1 MRRSLVGG
9 GYLIPTIAPVKLTS
23 FVLTALTNFFYW
35 CLECLLTI
43 SGARALATARKSKL
57 PDQYKRHYIL
67 DFRPELGPEHEAT
80 EKLVTSGGSFLPF
93 LGGYLIPTIA
103 LANVS
108 RLLVATMTQLTTKCL
123 YTPQQV
129 LLTVL
134 SATQLGV
141 RGSRV
146 DTAEGLSGGT
156 YNHYIFDLRP
166 EYGSD
171 IAVMLFDVLE
181 ANWPGKISESYFI
194 TKRRKRSKPYKFIMK
209 CGWRRELVDS
219 RCKKRKKKPS
229 ELKSHQCLQKDSLP
243 SGSEPDRLKTRSSQL
258 ILPQEQRAGVNVQYM
273 DQGFDTVHQLE
284 EQLHFKGPVQDSD
297 KDVIIVV
304 SPSAQRMNYIPK
316 V

>member
-1 MRRSLVGG
+1 MRRSLVDG

-35 CLECLLTI
+35 CLQCLLTI
-43 SGARALATARKSKL
+43 SGATRALATARKSKL
-57 PDQYKRHYIL
+57 SDQYKRHYIL
-67 DFRPELGPEHEAT
+67 DLRPEHEAT

-93 LGGYLIPTIA
+93 RGGYLIPTIA
-103 LANVS
+103 LANIS
-108 RLLVATMTQLTTKCL
+108 RLLVTTMTQLTTKCL
-123 YTPQQV
+123 YMPQQV

-141 RGSRV
+141 RESRV

-194 TKRRKRSKPYKFIMK
+194 TKRRKRSKPYKFIVK

-219 RCKKRKKKPS
+219 RHKKRKKKLS
-229 ELKSHQCLQKDSLP
+229 ELKSHQCLQKDSLA
-243 SGSEPDRLKTRSSQL
+243 SGYESDRPKTRSSQL
-258 ILPQEQRAGVNVQYM
+258 ILPQEQKAGVNVQYM
-273 DQGFDTVHQLE
+273 DQRLDTVHQLE